1 MSIIYVSRPN
11 IFSTGSHLLLA
22 YYCGQQ
28 TSGINKILTSCRR
41 PAATICTRP
50 SPPSVV
56 AEALRAAE
64 PTAAPADG
72 NVAVGSHGEYFPR
85 SPLQLPFV

>member
-1 MSIIYVSRPN
+1 MCLGLTSSVGLPVVIYYYY
-11 IFSTGSHLLLA
+11 

-41 PAATICTRP
+41 AAATICTRP

-56 AEALRAAE
+56 AEALRSAE

-85 SPLQLPFV
+85 SPLQLPDV